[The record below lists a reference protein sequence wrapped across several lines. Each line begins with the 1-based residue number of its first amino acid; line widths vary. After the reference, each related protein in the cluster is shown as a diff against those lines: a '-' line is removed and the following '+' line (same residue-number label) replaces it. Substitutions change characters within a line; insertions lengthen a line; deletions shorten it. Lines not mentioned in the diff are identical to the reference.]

1 MGLQTKPA
9 PEVYDSHHIQ
19 KEASLPNR
27 QRNSVSSDLQV
38 IARSLG
44 SISEALARLVPLV
57 PLAEPSN
64 GASAPAVAAG
74 RAPRKLH
81 LTPQRRA
88 ALKLQGQYMGY
99 LRGLK
104 PRQKA
109 RVKALAASKGVRAAV
124 SLARELAKG

>member
-1 MGLQTKPA
+1 MPAKVAVKP
-9 PEVYDSHHIQ
+9 
-19 KEASLPNR
+19 R
-27 QRNSVSSDLQV
+27 R
-38 IARSLG
+38 
-44 SISEALARLVPLV
+44 RLRL
-57 PLAEPSN
+57 S
-64 GASAPAVAAG
+64 
-74 RAPRKLH
+74 
-81 LTPQRRA
+81 PQRRA